1 MTRLTVLRLV
11 MALWVLW
18 HLVFGLLATFA
29 PDIGANAV
37 GWSASGGWS
46 DELITM
52 SGQYGMVMLLLAGMY
67 LLMALEPLRY
77 LGLLS
82 VAIAE
87 QILGILYAIGIYI
100 QFGELTLAQLLVQ
113 GAINVVICVI
123 FALLWSGLAPSAREQ
138 WS

>member
-29 PDIGANAV
+29 PGIGANAV

-67 LLMALEPLRY
+67 LVMALEPLRY
-77 LGLLS
+77 LGMLS

-87 QILGILYAIGIYI
+87 QLLGIIYAIGIYI

-113 GAINVVICVI
+113 GAINLVIVVV

>member
-29 PDIGANAV
+29 PEIGANAV

-77 LGLLS
+77 LGMLS

-100 QFGELTLAQLLVQ
+100 EFGELTLAQLLVQ

-138 WS
+138 RS